1 MKIKLNKKIYEG
13 FCTLLLLVAIV
24 SFGIGQ
30 TPITLEDIYVKGT
43 FQTKP
48 VSGFRFMKDGR
59 HYTRLEG
66 NAIVV
71 YDVETDTKTDTLL
84 EGIAVK
90 NAAGF
95 SGQISRYSFSGDESY
110 IMLEE
115 ETEGIYRH
123 STKSKVYIYKRSSGK
138 LEALFDKGLVS
149 NTMISPDGSK
159 AAFVFENNLYV
170 KDLAKSKTIQV
181 TKDGK
186 KNHVIN
192 GMCDWV
198 YEEEFSFTRA
208 FDWSP
213 DGNSIAFL
221 RFDESRVPEF
231 IMPMYEDGSHPR
243 YETFKYPKVGDTNAS
258 VSLKIYDCKKAK
270 TIDAKLGD
278 LNDMYLPRL
287 KWTNDNKRVSVIKLN
302 RLQNHMQLMLV
313 EAGNGTSSLLMEEK
327 NKYYIEMHDNLD
339 FLDDGQHFIW
349 TSEKNG
355 FNSIYVYNMQ
365 GKEVRQLTT
374 NGYDVLSV
382 YGLDKKRNVIYFKA
396 AIDSPM
402 DRQVYKVPVNGGS
415 VVSITPAQGDNNV
428 TFSPTFDYYTWNHNT
443 INLPPVVALCNAEGK
458 KIKILQD
465 NESLKTKMKKYQP
478 SEVTF
483 FKFTT
488 SENVTLNAWKINP
501 YQFDVNKKYPVLIYQ
516 YSGPGS
522 QEVTDSWMG
531 SYYWWFQML
540 AQKGYMIVCV
550 DPRGTGARG
559 EEFRKMTYREMGKY
573 ETIDMIESAK
583 YLASLPYIDGS
594 RIGIFGWSY
603 GGYESLLA
611 ILKGNDVFK
620 SAIAVAPVTNW
631 KWYDSV
637 YTERYMGTL
646 KDNEAGY
653 KNNSPVYF
661 ADQLKGNLLIA
672 HGTADDNVH
681 FQNSAEMFKELIKAN
696 KQFDS
701 VVYTNRN
708 HGIYGDNATTHLFTR
723 ITDFIMN
730 KL

>member
-1 MKIKLNKKIYEG
+1 MNKLLISSLWI
-13 FCTLLLLVAIV
+13 FFIV
-24 SFGIGQ
+24 TSIHTSSTAQ
-30 TPITLEDIYVKGT
+30 TPITLEDIYVNGT

-59 HYTRLEG
+59 HYTRIEG

-71 YDVETDTKTDTLL
+71 FDVETGQKTDTLL
-84 EGIAVK
+84 EGSTIK
-90 NAAGF
+90 GAAGF
-95 SGQISRYSFSGDESY
+95 SGQISRYSFSGDEAY
-110 IMLEE
+110 ILLEE
-115 ETEGIYRH
+115 ETESIYRH
-123 STKSKVYIYKRSSGK
+123 STKAKVYIYNRKK
-138 LEALFDKGLVS
+138 ATLESLFDKGLIS
-149 NTMISPDGSK
+149 NTLFSPDASK
-159 AAFVFENNLYV
+159 AAFIYENNIYV
-170 KDLAKSKTIQV
+170 RDFIKGKTSQV

-186 KNHVIN
+186 KNHIIN

-208 FDWSP
+208 FEWSP
-213 DGNSIAFL
+213 DGNHLAFI
-221 RFDESRVPEF
+221 RFDETKVPEF
-231 IMPMYEDGSHPR
+231 IMPMYEDESHPR
-243 YETFKYPKVGDTNAS
+243 YERFKYPKVGDTNAS
-258 VSLKIYDCKKAK
+258 VSLKIYNCKKAI
-270 TIDAKLGD
+270 TVDAKLGE
-278 LNDMYLPRL
+278 LADMYLPRL
-287 KWTNDNKRVSVIKLN
+287 KWTHNNKQVAVIKLN
-302 RLQNHMQLMLV
+302 RLQNHLHLLLV
-313 EAGNGTSSLLMEEK
+313 DADKGTSSVLMEEK

-365 GKEVRQLTT
+365 GQEVRQLTQ

-382 YGLDKKRNVIYFKA
+382 YGLDKTRNVVYFKA

-402 DRQVYKVPVNGGS
+402 DRQVYKVALEGGAAA
-415 VVSITPAQGDNNV
+415 SITPSQGDNNT
-428 TFSPTFDYYTWNHNT
+428 TFSPTFDYYTWNFNT
-443 INLPPVVALCNAEGK
+443 INSPPVTALYKNGGK
-458 KIKILQD
+458 QLRVLQD
-465 NESLKTKMKKYQP
+465 NEALRTKMKKYQL
-478 SEVTF
+478 SEVSF
-483 FKFTT
+483 FKFNT
-488 SENVTLNAWKINP
+488 SENVTLNAWKIMP
-501 YQFDVNKKYPVLIYQ
+501 AKFDVTKKYPVLIYQ

-522 QEVTDSWMG
+522 QEVTDGWMG

-540 AQKGYMIVCV
+540 AQKGYMVVCV

-559 EEFRKMTYREMGKY
+559 EEFRKMTYRELGKY

-603 GGYESLLA
+603 GGYESCLA

-620 SAIAVAPVTNW
+620 TAVAVAPVTNW

-653 KNNSPVYF
+653 RNNSPVYF
-661 ADQLKGNLLIA
+661 ADQLKGSLLIA

-681 FQNSAEMFKELIKAN
+681 FQNSAEMFKALIKAN

-708 HGIYGDNATTHLFTR
+708 HGIYGDNATIHLFTK
-723 ITDFIMN
+723 ITDFIMT